1 MRSLRPMRHG
11 LPPPETLEF
20 CTPEFC
26 VSCEHRS
33 PPLPRLA
40 RQAGERDGQCGAT
53 ISLTRRKPAR
63 LILISCGTANPVTA
77 GFTLPMVVLPMCFS
91 SG

>member
-26 VSCEHRS
+26 VVVN
-33 PPLPRLA
+33 
-40 RQAGERDGQCGAT
+40 
-53 ISLTRRKPAR
+53 IAR
-63 LILISCGTANPVTA
+63 LHLRV
-77 GFTLPMVVLPMCFS
+77 
-91 SG
+91 